1 MEKEKQ
7 VVTQRSAQE
16 VQLQNGDKEVSN
28 VENLKIKY
36 YWYNAFI
43 IQNDKVKIA
52 IDPGQNLY
60 LFSLGSLIPKSEW
73 SDITHILVTHGDPDH
88 HYQTDRVAEASGA
101 PVICGKDLV
110 KRVGSE
116 MLLLS
121 PRDKR
126 SRVLYDTPLEKV
138 YPLDVGEAVDLKEFQ
153 VKGLKA
159 VHGPIKHKLF
169 GLIKLEIKTGPGERI
184 GLGGTGFEIK
194 IDNKVI
200 VNLGDSLLQK
210 EWEGLKPD
218 ILMIPIGGQV
228 VKNTMGVEEALEAVK
243 MISPK
248 KVIPTHYNC
257 GALLWRNLNSA
268 NPDAFKNGVEK
279 MGIECI
285 IMKDGDEILV

>member
-7 VVTQRSAQE
+7 VATQRSAQE
-16 VQLQNGDKEVSN
+16 VQLQNGDKELSN
-28 VENLKIKY
+28 VENLKIKH

-243 MISPK
+243 LISPK